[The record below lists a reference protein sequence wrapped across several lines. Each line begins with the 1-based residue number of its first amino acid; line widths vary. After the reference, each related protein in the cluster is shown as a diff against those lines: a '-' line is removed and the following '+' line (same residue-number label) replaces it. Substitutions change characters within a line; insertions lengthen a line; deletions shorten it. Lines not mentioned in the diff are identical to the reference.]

1 MSGLID
7 NIEKRIYINKPEEGS
22 NAQYNY
28 GKINSEDYNKL
39 IGKVKGNTLN
49 TDTDLYTVVQSVED
63 KTLSYYSGGIM
74 WGSKGSKIEITSCN
88 TRWINL
94 ISSRETDDHWGDV
107 KYAFYLYDGSST
119 LGTKIGKAKTGDDI
133 RNAISNNKSDIKDE
147 FTPDPKHTK
156 DQYNLLGFW
165 DRGSVSVN
173 EAASGYPT
181 AASMNAA
188 FNMDIIDEGAWR
200 IDPYGDD
207 AASSAVD
214 TVGVSDFPIL
224 SNPPIGGFADIR
236 FTETEKMIGC
246 PSTLD
251 DNGNTILTGPGIYD
265 WSARIKMASQ
275 KPDDYKS
282 YLYIVARGGANERYW
297 ESWFAWWVGIWTEY
311 TAVDVDKRDRVYVKL
326 RINKKDLY
334 SLWKNQKGEKIT
346 ISRTY
351 KTDEAYSQGGHTLAE
366 YSQGNYRDRYGAG
379 QNPNPVYLFKD
390 MSVEITGPT
399 FTIEDAVKPYDEGG
413 ASANWVDSTQPGW
426 HCLDASG
433 SDASLRHGLNPRYN
447 VDFMGWKDKFYADE
461 DQANNSQQ
469 YFYNNKVKDFRP
481 ISFVSSSTHNV
492 DLQSYYE
499 GDTLNNDKLETFA
512 SAPNTV
518 DLSFKLVK
526 NNNNKPEY
534 IDIETDEDYGESNN
548 GFEYSFFVTN
558 WDWQEDDPTSFGEI
572 AETFPKNT
580 AELTLLQDVENLFNR
595 ANMNGESLQH
605 TYMTEGIKTIKAIV
619 LQTIKCE
626 WTDADGNQPYLDY
639 VQAVHWKLVTIRI
652 NLSDQGSFP
661 VPDFEDLGGYDYT
674 TLPYPETYLTNRE
687 YKWAQGDPSGENATM
702 KTVIAP
708 SGNPYRSS
716 HPIISGLSEDSNY
729 VKSLNKIINANK
741 FDKNEITA
749 KNRIKKAKDLSPS
762 GRKNEWGDFLGQSD
776 IAQIRFFKSGN
787 INGKTLDMHRF
798 LNLESIVPKMEHPNE
813 EGLEI
818 PEYHGYTDENYW
830 TGNPGHNSFP
840 KSPIGDIFIS
850 EYNQFKNK
858 CLVELN
864 CGIPDGNSILDT
876 SGNGNIGI
884 LFGDFS
890 TRKNRVGSP
899 TSRDSYVKKAKTKK
913 RNGAF

>member
-39 IGKVKGNTLN
+39 IGKAKGNTLN

-74 WGSKGSKIEITSCN
+74 WGSKGSKIEIKSCN

-94 ISSRETDDHWGDV
+94 ISSRETDDYWGDV
-107 KYAFYLYDGSST
+107 KYAFYLFDGSST
-119 LGTKIGKAKTGDDI
+119 AGNRIHHAKSGDEI
-133 RNAISNNKSDIKDE
+133 RSAIANNKTDIQDA
-147 FTPDPKHTK
+147 FTPNPDKTQGNHLIA
-156 DQYNLLGFW
+156 YW
-165 DRGSVSVN
+165 DRGIVNIN
-173 EAASGYPT
+173 EAISGYPT
-181 AASMNAA
+181 DASMNTA
-188 FNMDIIDEGAWR
+188 FNIDIIEDGAWR
-200 IDPYGDD
+200 TDPEGD
-207 AASSAVD
+207 AAPSYAVD
-214 TVGVSDFPIL
+214 TVGVSDFPML
-224 SNPPIGGFADIR
+224 SNPPIGGMAGANY
-236 FTETEKMIGC
+236 TETEKNIGRKT
-246 PSTLD
+246 SYD
-251 DNGNTILTGPGIYD
+251 DDGNPIFVGPNIYD
-265 WSARIKMASQ
+265 WGARIRLGSEN
-275 KPDDYKS
+275 PDDHKS
-282 YLYIVARGGANERYW
+282 YLYIVARGAADERYW
-297 ESWFAWWVGIWTEY
+297 ESIMHWWFNVWTSIPLTGE
-311 TAVDVDKRDRVYVKL
+311 DRRDRVYVKL
-326 RINKKDLY
+326 RIPKKDLY
-334 SLWKNQKGEKIT
+334 SLWKNQRGEKIT
-346 ISRTY
+346 LSREYLTSG
-351 KTDEAYSQGGHTLAE
+351 AYSQGGHTLAE

-379 QNPNPVYLFKD
+379 DNANPVYLFTD
-390 MSVEITGPT
+390 MSVEVTGPT

-433 SDASLRHGLNPRYN
+433 SNASLRYGLNPRYN

-461 DQANNSQQ
+461 ATAANSQK

-481 ISFVSSSTHNV
+481 ISFVSSSTHDV

-518 DLSFKLVK
+518 DLSFKLAK

-687 YKWAQGDPSGENATM
+687 YKWAQGNPESPTM
-702 KTVIAP
+702 WQAIAP
-708 SGNPYRSS
+708 SGNQYRTS

-741 FDKNEITA
+741 FDKNEINA

-787 INGKTLDMHRF
+787 INGKTLDMNKF
-798 LNLESIVPKMEHPNE
+798 LNLESIVPMMEHPSIE
-813 EGLEI
+813 DYMI

-830 TGNPGHNSFP
+830 TGNPGDNSFP

-899 TSRDSYVKKAKTKK
+899 TARDSYVKKAKTKK